1 MALACQSMFDKIR
14 VSRSSLRKL
23 EDSKPLA
30 VRKFEKEVLTRC
42 TASYALV
49 VRGAEY
55 ANFPEALKD
64 MVRLACDQAVLY

>member
-1 MALACQSMFDKIR
+1 MALARQSMFDKIR

-23 EDSKPLA
+23 EDSELYLDAAPK
-30 VRKFEKEVLTRC
+30 VVLTSF